1 MKIGDFEI
9 TKDMMPSFSL
19 GSDYPLRQYMFMQ
32 DTITNALNKQ
42 AQLQNPQ
49 NGVSTQPVGAVANQQ
64 SVWSEK

>member
-1 MKIGDFEI
+1 MRIGDFEI
-9 TKDMMPSFSL
+9 TKDMLPSFEL
-19 GSDYPLRQYMFMQ
+19 GKDYPLRQYAFMQ
-32 DTITNALNKQ
+32 DTINAALTKQ